1 MSRKASI
8 SQKREHKDVI
18 GSATSLEWQLNGPTL
33 QKRGYWEVR
42 QMREAKAD
50 SGGNRFAIALMVC
63 ALLTATS
70 VFAEPIQ
77 TIQTQKVDVKV
88 ETIAAGLEHPWA
100 VAVLPDGAYLVTERP
115 GRMRLIR
122 DGKIS
127 APISGVPKVYAHG
140 QGGLLDVELDPKFSS
155 NRTLYFTASVA
166 GDGGSG
172 TAVFRATL
180 SPDEKQLTDVKRIFV
195 MNKLSRGNLQYGSR
209 IAIARDGSLFVSL
222 GDRFQQDRAQDFHD
236 DAGSIIHI
244 GADGSIPAYN
254 PFRDGKRALPEIW
267 TKGHRNPQGITFDS
281 QTNKLYTAEHGA
293 RGGDEINTPEAGKNY
308 GWPVISYGV
317 NYNGTKIGIGTAK
330 AGMEQPRFYWDP
342 SIAPGAIA
350 VYRGKM
356 FPEWNGDFLVTALK
370 FELLSR
376 LSQDG
381 KGKITE
387 RERMFGGKFGRLRDI
402 TVAPDGALLITTDE
416 SDGAL
421 LRISR
426 AAS

>member
-1 MSRKASI
+1 MRGAKT
-8 SQKREHKDVI
+8 
-18 GSATSLEWQLNGPTL
+18 GSG
-33 QKRGYWEVR
+33 R
-42 QMREAKAD
+42 
-50 SGGNRFAIALMVC
+50 SGFAVVVMAC

-70 VFAEPIQ
+70 VLAEPVQ
-77 TIQTQKVDVKV
+77 TFKTQKVDVKV
-88 ETIAAGLEHPWA
+88 ETVATGLEHPWA

-376 LSQDG
+376 LDRDD

-387 RERMFGGKFGRLRDI
+387 RERMFEGKFGRLRDI

-421 LRISR
+421 LRVSR

>member
-1 MSRKASI
+1 MRTAGTGFSM
-8 SQKREHKDVI
+8 
-18 GSATSLEWQLNGPTL
+18 TL
-33 QKRGYWEVR
+33 
-42 QMREAKAD
+42 MA
-50 SGGNRFAIALMVC
+50 C

-70 VFAEPIQ
+70 ALAEPAE
-77 TIQTQKVDVKV
+77 TIKTQKIDVKV
-88 ETIAAGLEHPWA
+88 EAIATGLEHPWA
-100 VAVLPDGAYLVTERP
+100 VEVLPDGAYLVTERP

-127 APISGVPKVYAHG
+127 TPLSGLPEVYARG
-140 QGGLLDVELDPKFSS
+140 QGGLLDVALDPKFAS

-172 TAVFRATL
+172 TAVFRARL
-180 SPDEKQLTDVKRIFV
+180 SQDEKQLTDVKRIFL
-195 MNKLSRGNLQYGSR
+195 MNKLSRGNIQYGSR

-222 GDRFQQDRAQDFHD
+222 GDRGQQDRAQDFQD

-244 GADGSIPAYN
+244 EADGSIPADN
-254 PFRDGKRALPEIW
+254 PFKDGRRALPEIW
-267 TKGHRNPQGITFDS
+267 SKGHRNPQGVTFDS
-281 QTNKLYTAEHGA
+281 QTNRLYTAEHGA

-317 NYNGTKIGIGTAK
+317 NYSGTKIGVGTAK

-381 KGKITE
+381 KGKIGE
-387 RERMFGGKFGRLRDI
+387 RERMFDGKFGRLRDI

-416 SDGAL
+416 EDGAL
-421 LRISR
+421 LRVSR
-426 AAS
+426 AAG

>member
-1 MSRKASI
+1 M
-8 SQKREHKDVI
+8 
-18 GSATSLEWQLNGPTL
+18 
-33 QKRGYWEVR
+33 RGTR
-42 QMREAKAD
+42 TGLGRTGF
-50 SGGNRFAIALMVC
+50 SIALMAG
-63 ALLTATS
+63 ALLTVTS
-70 VFAEPIQ
+70 VLAEPVQ
-77 TIQTQKVDVKV
+77 TFKTQKVDVKV
-88 ETIAAGLEHPWA
+88 ETVATGLDHPWA
-100 VAVLPDGAYLVTERP
+100 VEVLPDGAYLVTERP
-115 GRMRLIR
+115 GRIRLIR
-122 DGKIS
+122 DGKVS
-127 APISGVPKVYAHG
+127 GPISGVPEVYAHG
-140 QGGLLDVELDPKFSS
+140 QGGLLDITLDPNFAS
-155 NRTLYFTASVA
+155 NRTLYLTASVA

-172 TAVFRATL
+172 TAVFRAGL
-180 SPDEKQLTDVKRIFV
+180 SPDETRLTDVKRIFL
-195 MNKLSRGNLQYGSR
+195 MNKLSRGNIQYGSR

-222 GDRFQQDRAQDFHD
+222 GDRGQQDRAQDFHD

-244 GADGSIPAYN
+244 GADGSTPADN
-254 PFRDGKRALPEIW
+254 PFKDGKRALPEIW
-267 TKGHRNPQGITFDS
+267 SKGHRNPQGITFDS
-281 QTNKLYTAEHGA
+281 QTNRLYTAEHGA

-317 NYNGTKIGIGTAK
+317 NYNGTKIGIGTAN

-381 KGKITE
+381 KGKIIEQE
-387 RERMFGGKFGRLRDI
+387 RIFEGKFGRMRDVI
-402 TVAPDGALLITTDE
+402 VAPDGALLITTDE

>member
-1 MSRKASI
+1 MGFS
-8 SQKREHKDVI
+8 
-18 GSATSLEWQLNGPTL
+18 TTL
-33 QKRGYWEVR
+33 
-42 QMREAKAD
+42 MA
-50 SGGNRFAIALMVC
+50 C

-70 VFAEPIQ
+70 ALAEPAE
-77 TIQTQKVDVKV
+77 TIKTQKMDVKV
-88 ETIAAGLEHPWA
+88 ETIATGLEHPWA
-100 VAVLPDGAYLVTERP
+100 VEVLPDGAYLVTERP
-115 GRMRLIR
+115 GRMRLVR
-122 DGKIS
+122 DGKIA
-127 APISGVPKVYAHG
+127 APLSGLPEVYARG
-140 QGGLLDVELDPKFSS
+140 QGGLLDVALDPKFAS

-172 TAVFRATL
+172 TAVFRARL
-180 SPDEKQLTDVKRIFV
+180 SQDEKQLTDVKRIFL
-195 MNKLSRGNLQYGSR
+195 MNKLSRGNIQYGSR

-222 GDRFQQDRAQDFHD
+222 GDRGQQDRAQDFQD
-236 DAGSIIHI
+236 DAGSIVHI
-244 GADGSIPAYN
+244 DVDGSIPADN
-254 PFRDGKRALPEIW
+254 PFKDGKRALPEIW
-267 TKGHRNPQGITFDS
+267 SKGHRNPQGITFDS
-281 QTNKLYTAEHGA
+281 QTNRLYTAEHGA

-317 NYNGTKIGIGTAK
+317 NYSGTKIGVGTAK

-387 RERMFGGKFGRLRDI
+387 RERMFDDKFGRLRDI

-416 SDGAL
+416 EDGAL
-421 LRISR
+421 LRVSR

>member
-1 MSRKASI
+1 MRTAGTGFSM
-8 SQKREHKDVI
+8 
-18 GSATSLEWQLNGPTL
+18 TL
-33 QKRGYWEVR
+33 
-42 QMREAKAD
+42 MA
-50 SGGNRFAIALMVC
+50 C

-70 VFAEPIQ
+70 ALAEPAE
-77 TIQTQKVDVKV
+77 TIKTQKIDVKV
-88 ETIAAGLEHPWA
+88 EAIATGLEHPWA
-100 VAVLPDGAYLVTERP
+100 VEVLPDGAYLVTERP

-127 APISGVPKVYAHG
+127 TPLSGLPEVYGRG
-140 QGGLLDVELDPKFSS
+140 QGGLLDVALDPKFAS

-172 TAVFRATL
+172 TAVFRARL
-180 SPDEKQLTDVKRIFV
+180 SQDEKQLTDVKRIFL
-195 MNKLSRGNLQYGSR
+195 MNKLSRGNIQYGSR

-222 GDRFQQDRAQDFHD
+222 GDRGQQDRAQDFQD

-244 GADGSIPAYN
+244 EADGSIPADN
-254 PFRDGKRALPEIW
+254 PFKDGRRALPEIW
-267 TKGHRNPQGITFDS
+267 SKGHRNPQGIAFDS
-281 QTNKLYTAEHGA
+281 QTNRLYTAEHGA

-317 NYNGTKIGIGTAK
+317 NYSGTKIGVGTAK

-381 KGKITE
+381 KGKIGE
-387 RERMFGGKFGRLRDI
+387 RERMFDGKFGRLRDI

-416 SDGAL
+416 EDGAL
-421 LRISR
+421 LRVSR
-426 AAS
+426 AAA

>member
-1 MSRKASI
+1 MRTAGTGFSM
-8 SQKREHKDVI
+8 
-18 GSATSLEWQLNGPTL
+18 TL
-33 QKRGYWEVR
+33 
-42 QMREAKAD
+42 MA
-50 SGGNRFAIALMVC
+50 C

-70 VFAEPIQ
+70 ALAEPAE
-77 TIQTQKVDVKV
+77 TIKTQKIDVKV
-88 ETIAAGLEHPWA
+88 EAIATGLEHPWA
-100 VAVLPDGAYLVTERP
+100 VEVLPDGAYLVTERP

-127 APISGVPKVYAHG
+127 TPLSGLPEVYARG
-140 QGGLLDVELDPKFSS
+140 QGGLLDVALDPKFAS

-172 TAVFRATL
+172 TAVFRARL
-180 SPDEKQLTDVKRIFV
+180 SQDEKQLTDVKRIFL
-195 MNKLSRGNLQYGSR
+195 MNKLSRGNIQYGSR

-222 GDRFQQDRAQDFHD
+222 GDRGQQDRAQDFQD

-244 GADGSIPAYN
+244 EADGSIPADN
-254 PFRDGKRALPEIW
+254 PFKDGRRALPEIW
-267 TKGHRNPQGITFDS
+267 SKGHRNPQGVTFDS
-281 QTNKLYTAEHGA
+281 QTNRLYTAEHGA

-317 NYNGTKIGIGTAK
+317 NYSGTKIGVGTAK

-381 KGKITE
+381 KGRIGE
-387 RERMFGGKFGRLRDI
+387 RERMFDGKFGRLRDI

-416 SDGAL
+416 EDGAL
-421 LRISR
+421 LRVSR
-426 AAS
+426 AAA